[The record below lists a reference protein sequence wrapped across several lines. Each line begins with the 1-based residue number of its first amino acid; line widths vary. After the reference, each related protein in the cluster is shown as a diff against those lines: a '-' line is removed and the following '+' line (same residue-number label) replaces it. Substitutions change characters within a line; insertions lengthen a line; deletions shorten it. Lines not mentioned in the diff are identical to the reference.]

1 MTIHRFFMYAATLGA
16 IGLSIASTVFA
27 ADKQIHLRGEITSIS
42 DVQLTV
48 KASTGTTTTVQL
60 TDKLKV
66 HDVSRTDLSAIAENS
81 YIGIAAAPS
90 GAGKAK
96 ALGVMVF
103 PEGARGLNEGHFPWD
118 LQKES
123 TMTNATVVMVKLL
136 KKSAGPEAEV
146 EVRYGDKSQ
155 KIAIDRSTVI
165 GQFVPGQR
173 TLIVKGA
180 QVVIF
185 ASESEGTLPMASVV
199 MVGKDGFLPP
209 I

>member
-118 LQKES
+118 K
-123 TMTNATVVMVKLL
+123 
-136 KKSAGPEAEV
+136 V
-146 EVRYGDKSQ
+146 EIGVRQCQRIFNSMGFRQRKPRPL
-155 KIAIDRSTVI
+155 IAPR
-165 GQFVPGQR
+165 R
-173 TLIVKGA
+173 
-180 QVVIF
+180 
-185 ASESEGTLPMASVV
+185 E
-199 MVGKDGFLPP
+199 
-209 I
+209 